1 MTRLLID
8 KREVAQL
15 PQHLTS
21 LEQVV
26 KLVEADHLSPDTII
40 RDIRIDGQPLAN
52 ANDEFSIPD
61 RITDR
66 ETIEIFTSTVGE
78 VALDSIREATVY
90 LERVAKATPLLASG
104 FRSKCGRQDFENLK
118 QFYEGFYW
126 VNLLLD
132 RLERT
137 FDIHLETL
145 TVNGVTAREH
155 HLHLATLLKGVIDAH
170 EKRDFGLVADLL
182 EFEIAPLIP
191 ACKDL
196 FAAVRQTVL
205 ERA

>member
-15 PQHLTS
+15 PPDLTS

-26 KLVEADHLSPDTII
+26 RMVEADHLSSDTII
-40 RDIRIDGQPLAN
+40 RDIRIDGQPLTN
-52 ANDEFSIPD
+52 AEDEFRIPD
-61 RITDR
+61 RIDSR
-66 ETIEIFTSTVGE
+66 DTIEIITSTVGE

-90 LERVAKATPLLASG
+90 LGRIEKATPLLAMG
-104 FRSKCGRQDFENLK
+104 FRSQCDRHDFENLK

-126 VNLLLD
+126 INLLLD
-132 RLERT
+132 RLERS
-137 FDIHLETL
+137 FEIRLETI
-145 TVNGVTAREH
+145 TVNGLSAREH
-155 HLHLATLLKGVIDAH
+155 HLHLAALLKEVIEAH

-182 EFEIAPLIP
+182 EYEIAPLIP

-196 FAAVRQTVL
+196 FAAVGQRVL